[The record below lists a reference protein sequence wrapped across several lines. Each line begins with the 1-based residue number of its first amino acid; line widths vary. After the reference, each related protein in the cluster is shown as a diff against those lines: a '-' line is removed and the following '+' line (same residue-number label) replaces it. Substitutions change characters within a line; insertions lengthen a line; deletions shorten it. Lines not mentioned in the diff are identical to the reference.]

1 MLPAKSGVRVE
12 TAEVRVT
19 EWRLAPGPRHRPN
32 HIHKMNYV
40 MVPATSGELI
50 IVAPNGE
57 RSKASESPGEI
68 AFLEVKL
75 KP

>member
-1 MLPAKSGVRVE
+1 MLPSGVQVE

-19 EWRLAPGPRHRPN
+19 SGGWRRGRAIGH